1 MKSMNKTLPAILSLS
16 IMILLTSAF
25 VSTVSY
31 QNEKREERDLP
42 VFKGFS
48 VSVPADV
55 YYTQDKTQR
64 VILEGDPDDLA
75 RIVTQVDGST
85 LKIFTRGIAFRWN
98 GKVKIVLSSAECQ
111 FMELSGSGKI
121 VTEKPLTT
129 SNLDLRLSGSG
140 SFTIKQLDAKSLAGR
155 ISGSGNMNVSGGSE
169 MAEVDF
175 AISGSGDINA
185 ENFVAKTGTIKI
197 SGSGNCSVN
206 VSEKLTGRISGS
218 GNLYY
223 RGRPLLDVV
232 ISGSGK
238 ARPI

>member
-1 MKSMNKTLPAILSLS
+1 MKSTNKTLLAFSGIFVLLLAGSLIS
-16 IMILLTSAF
+16 FAPW
-25 VSTVSY
+25 
-31 QNEKREERDLP
+31 QDEKREERDLP

-48 VSVPADV
+48 VSIPADV

-75 RIVTQVDGST
+75 KVVTQVEGST
-85 LKIFTRGIAFRWN
+85 LKIFTRGFSFRWN
-98 GKVKIVLSSAECQ
+98 GKVKVTLSSAECQ

-121 VTEKPLTT
+121 ISEKPVNTNT
-129 SNLDLRLSGSG
+129 LDLRLSGSG
-140 SFTIKQLDAKSLAGR
+140 SFIIKQLNAKLLSGR
-155 ISGSGNMNVSGGSE
+155 ISGSGNMTVNGGSE
-169 MAEVDF
+169 LSEIDF
-175 AISGSGDINA
+175 SISGSGDVNA
-185 ENFVAKTGTIKI
+185 ENFVAKKGSVKI

-206 VSEKLTGRISGS
+206 VTENLEGRISGS

-223 RGRPLLDVV
+223 RGKPLLDVV